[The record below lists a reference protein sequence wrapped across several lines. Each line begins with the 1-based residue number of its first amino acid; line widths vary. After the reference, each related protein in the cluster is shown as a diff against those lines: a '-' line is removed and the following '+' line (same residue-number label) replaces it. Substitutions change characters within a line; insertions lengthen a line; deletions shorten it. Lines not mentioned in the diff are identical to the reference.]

1 MNDDTPRKERVH
13 MGTRTNRQRRL
24 TALVL
29 CVCLLLGSLGGTS
42 LLAATVST
50 GEVVGI
56 DPDSVL
62 NVRSGPGTQYG
73 IVGKLKNG
81 DTVTILETS
90 GSWYKI
96 SAGSLTGYVSAA
108 YIHIHAQYDSDQDF
122 EAYLTA
128 QGFPESYKPAL
139 RQLHAQ
145 YPRWVFKA
153 RHLTMTWAEA
163 LQGESPVGL
172 NTIQSP
178 EAWKSMEY
186 GAYNWDTKAYVSF
199 DSGGWCAAAP
209 AVIAYYM
216 DPRNFLD
223 GTYIFQ
229 FEELSYS
236 ADQTVEGIKAILP
249 AELHERASQL
259 LQAAKETGVSAYF
272 LATKIV
278 QEGTVKNGLALGKV
292 PGYEGYYNFFD
303 IGAYAADGKSAVEN
317 GAIYAKNHGWSDPY
331 KCMVDS
337 ANMLGNNYI
346 KRGQDTPY
354 FQKFNV
360 TNAASGLYRHQ
371 YMTNVVG
378 AASEGKIRGRTAVRD
393 AGLVFSVPVYREMP
407 AASAAYPPRNGN
419 NNNLLDDIA
428 VSGCTLTPTFDRYTM
443 AYALQ
448 VGSAVE
454 SVQVSAKLNNS
465 NAKLTGGGTVRLNHG
480 ENRIEL
486 TVTATSGATRT
497 YTVIITREG
506 SSSGQKPAITGK
518 TYTVGT
524 TITKVE
530 PGTGVSAFLNALA
543 VQNGTAAVYTAAG
556 AEKPTGIVATGDIVR
571 LYSGTAVTASYPVVI
586 YGDVN
591 GDGRVAPVD
600 ALRIQK
606 HIIGLTNLS
615 GMQLLAADTNRD
627 GRVQPVDALR
637 VLKYC
642 IEMIKSLQ

>member
-1 MNDDTPRKERVH
+1 

-24 TALVL
+24 TALFL

-236 ADQTVEGIKAILP
+236 ADQTEAGVKAILP
-249 AELHERASQL
+249 DVLDKHAADL
-259 LQAAKETGVSAYF
+259 LKAAGESGVSAYF

-278 QEGTVKNGLALGKV
+278 QEGTVQNGLALGTV

-303 IGAYAADGKSAVEN
+303 IGAYAANGNSAVTN
-317 GAIYAKNHGWSDPY
+317 GAIYAKNHGWDTPY
-331 KCMVDS
+331 KCFIDS
-337 ANMLGNNYI
+337 ANQLGKYYI
-346 KRGQDTPY
+346 KAGQDTTY
-354 FQKFNV
+354 FQKYNV
-360 TNAASGLYRHQ
+360 TNAASGYYRHQ
-371 YMTNVVG
+371 YMTNVAG
-378 AASEGKIRGRTAVRD
+378 AASEGAIRSRTAVRD
-393 AGLVFSVPVYREMP
+393 TGLIFVLPVYKEMP
-407 AASAAYPPRNGN
+407 AAAAVKPATTGN
-419 NNNLLDDIA
+419 NNNFLDSIT
-428 VSGCTLTPTFDRYTM
+428 VSVYPLTPTFDRYTM
-443 AYALQ
+443 AYAVQ

-454 SVQVSAKLNNS
+454 SVQVSAQLNS
-465 NAKLTGGGTVRLNHG
+465 SGAKLAGGGTVRLNHG
-480 ENRIEL
+480 QNRVDL
-486 TVTATSGATRT
+486 TVTATSGAIRT

-506 SSSGQKPAITGK
+506 SSGGEKPTITGK

-530 PGTGVSAFLNALA
+530 PSTGVSAFLNALA
-543 VQNGTAAVYTAAG
+543 VQNGSAAVYTAAG

-591 GDGRVAPVD
+591 GDGSVAPVD

>member
-1 MNDDTPRKERVH
+1 

-24 TALVL
+24 TALFL

-42 LLAATVST
+42 LLAATVCT

-163 LQGESPVGL
+163 LQGESPVGM

-236 ADQTVEGIKAILP
+236 ADQTEAGVKAILP
-249 AELHERASQL
+249 DVLDKHAADL
-259 LQAAKETGVSAYF
+259 LKAANKSGVSAYF

-278 QEGTVKNGLALGKV
+278 QEGTVQNGLALGTV

-303 IGAYAADGKSAVEN
+303 IGAYAASGNSAVTN
-317 GAIYAKNHGWSDPY
+317 GAIYAKEHGWDTPY
-331 KCMVDS
+331 KCFVDS
-337 ANMLGNNYI
+337 ANQLGKYYI
-346 KRGQDTPY
+346 TAGQDTTY
-354 FQKFNV
+354 FQKYNV

-371 YMTNVVG
+371 YMTNVAG
-378 AASEGKIRGRTAVRD
+378 AASEGAIRSRTAVRD
-393 AGLVFSVPVYREMP
+393 TGLIFVLPVYKEMP
-407 AASAAYPPRNGN
+407 AAAAAKPATTGN
-419 NNNLLDDIA
+419 NNNFLDSIT
-428 VSGCTLTPTFDRYTM
+428 VSVYPLTPTFDRYTM
-443 AYALQ
+443 AYAVQ

-465 NAKLTGGGTVRLNHG
+465 NAKLTGDGTVRLNHG
-480 ENRIEL
+480 QNRVDL

-506 SSSGQKPAITGK
+506 SSGGEKPAITGK

-543 VQNGTAAVYTAAG
+543 VQNGTAAVHTAAG

-591 GDGRVAPVD
+591 GDGAITSQDLRV
-600 ALRIQK
+600 IQK
-606 HIIGLTNLS
+606 HILKVQTLT
-615 GMQLLAADTNRD
+615 GYAYQGADANKD
-627 GRVQPVDALR
+627 GSVTSQDLR
-637 VLKYC
+637 TIQKYILKVTQS
-642 IEMIKSLQ
+642 IQ

>member
-1 MNDDTPRKERVH
+1 

-24 TALVL
+24 TALFL

-62 NVRSGPGTQYG
+62 NVRSGPSTQYG

-163 LQGESPVGL
+163 LQGESPVRRNL
-172 NTIQSP
+172 IISP
-178 EAWKSMEY
+178 ESWRSMEY
-186 GAYNWDTKAYVSF
+186 GAYDFVQNCYVNWG
-199 DSGGWCAAAP
+199 GGWYTAAP
-209 AVIAYYM
+209 AVVAYYM
-216 DPRNFLD
+216 DPRNFLND
-223 GTYIFQ
+223 TYVFQ

-249 AELHERASQL
+249 AVLHERASQL
-259 LQAAKETGVSAYF
+259 LQAAKETNVSAYF
-272 LATKIV
+272 LAAKIV
-278 QEGTVKNGLALGKV
+278 QEGTVKNGLALGTV
-292 PGYEGYYNFFD
+292 PGYEGCYNFFD
-303 IGAYAADGKSAVEN
+303 IGASDGNDAVTK
-317 GAIYAKNHGWSDPY
+317 GAIYAKNHGWDDPY

-337 ANMLGNNYI
+337 ANWLGSSYI
-346 KRGQDTPY
+346 QKGQDTGY
-354 FQKFNV
+354 FQKFDVVNE
-360 TNAASGLYRHQ
+360 ADGLYWHQ
-371 YMTNVVG
+371 YMTNVTG
-378 AASEGKIRGRTAVRD
+378 AASEGKIRSKTAIKD
-393 AGLVFSVPVYREMP
+393 AGLVFVLPVYKEMP
-407 AASAAYPPRNGN
+407 ATAAAYPPRNGN

-428 VSGCTLTPTFDRYTM
+428 VSGCGLTPSFERYTTE
-443 AYALQ
+443 YAAQ
-448 VGSAVE
+448 VGADVD
-454 SVQVSAKLNNS
+454 SVTITALPNGSGAKVS
-465 NAKLTGGGTVRLNHG
+465 GDGTVRLNHG
-480 ENRIEL
+480 QNRVDL

-591 GDGRVAPVD
+591 GDGAITSQDLRV
-600 ALRIQK
+600 IQK
-606 HIIGLTNLS
+606 HILKVQTLT
-615 GMQLLAADTNRD
+615 GYAYTAADADRNGQLTSQDLRI
-627 GRVQPVDALR
+627 VQ
-637 VLKYC
+637 KY
-642 IEMIKSLQ
+642 ILHVTKSIQ

>member
-1 MNDDTPRKERVH
+1 

-24 TALVL
+24 TALFL

-42 LLAATVST
+42 LLAATVCT

-236 ADQTVEGIKAILP
+236 ADQTEAGVKAILP
-249 AELHERASQL
+249 DVLDKHAADL
-259 LQAAKETGVSAYF
+259 LKAAGESGVSAYF

-278 QEGTVKNGLALGKV
+278 QEGTVQNGLALGTV

-303 IGAYAADGKSAVEN
+303 IGAYAANGNSAVTN
-317 GAIYAKNHGWSDPY
+317 GAIYAKNHGWDTPY
-331 KCMVDS
+331 KCFIDS
-337 ANMLGNNYI
+337 ANQLGKYYI
-346 KRGQDTPY
+346 KAGQDTTY
-354 FQKFNV
+354 FQKYNV
-360 TNAASGLYRHQ
+360 TNAASGYYRHQ
-371 YMTNVVG
+371 YMTNVAG
-378 AASEGKIRGRTAVRD
+378 AASEGAIRSRTAVRD
-393 AGLVFSVPVYREMP
+393 TGLIFVLPVYKEMP
-407 AASAAYPPRNGN
+407 AAAAVKPATTGN
-419 NNNLLDDIA
+419 NNNFLDSIT

-443 AYALQ
+443 AYAVQ

-480 ENRIEL
+480 ENRVDL
-486 TVTATSGATRT
+486 TVTATSGAIRT

-591 GDGRVAPVD
+591 ADGAITSQDLRV
-600 ALRIQK
+600 IQK
-606 HIIGLTNLS
+606 HILKVQALT
-615 GMQLLAADTNRD
+615 GYAYQGADANKD
-627 GRVQPVDALR
+627 GSVTSQDLR
-637 VLKYC
+637 TIQKYILKVTQS
-642 IEMIKSLQ
+642 IQ